1 MPEVKQERRKILLV
15 GSYGRMDVED
25 ELVRTGCCV
34 VKTDGG
40 AAAVVCAKH
49 DSFSAA
55 VLVSTGREMD
65 MAETASNLRDIR
77 PSMEII
83 ILTDRTWDQEAALQA
98 VAVLPAIPKSQI
110 LSIPQLNSYLVS
122 SKRTSSPGES

>member
-34 VKTDGG
+34 VKTDGR

-65 MAETASNLRDIR
+65 MAETASNLSDIR

-83 ILTDRTWDQEAALQA
+83 ILTYG
-98 VAVLPAIPKSQI
+98 P
-110 LSIPQLNSYLVS
+110 NMG
-122 SKRTSSPGES
+122 SK